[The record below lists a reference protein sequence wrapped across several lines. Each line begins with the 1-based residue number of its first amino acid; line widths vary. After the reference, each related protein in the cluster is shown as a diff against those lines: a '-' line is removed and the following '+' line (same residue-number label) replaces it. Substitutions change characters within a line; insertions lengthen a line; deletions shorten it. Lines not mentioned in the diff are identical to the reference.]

1 MGSVNCDHYTDPV
14 PVVFSLT
21 CVKETGMTMMM
32 LGLKQSQK
40 WVVKVGHAVEL
51 AIAYGQER

>member
-1 MGSVNCDHYTDPV
+1 MGSVNCDQYTDPV

-40 WVVKVGHAVEL
+40 WKEKPHHGDKEP
-51 AIAYGQER
+51 